1 MIFALLS
8 LALAAEPAGEA
19 TPMPVADLS
28 EADTQRGLDA
38 SAAERAHLTRLG
50 VFAGASALTGGTMMA
65 VAWDDPRARH
75 FAIQSVPWAGVDAI
89 IVGAAWKGAGRVKS
103 PAEIATTREVLQL
116 NVGLDA
122 GYMMAGAT
130 MGVLGRHRGMPGV
143 EGAGWGIVA
152 QGLGLLVLDVIVL
165 RQMPRAVD

>member
-1 MIFALLS
+1 VIVTLLS
-8 LALAAEPAGEA
+8 QALAAEPEEEA
-19 TPMPVADLS
+19 APTPVAAHS
-28 EADTQRGLDA
+28 DTDTERGLDA

-50 VFAGASALTGGTMMA
+50 VFAGASALTGGAMMA
-65 VAWDDPRARH
+65 VAWDDPGARN
-75 FAIQSVPWAGVDAI
+75 FAVQSVAWAGVDAV

-103 PAEIATTREVLQL
+103 PAEIAATREVLQL

-122 GYMMAGAT
+122 GYVMAGAT
-130 MGVLGRHRGMPGV
+130 MGVLGRHQDMPGL